1 MTETA
6 VPQTT
11 AGATASKAGE
21 APRDV
26 TAAVHAIA
34 DLARTA
40 SRKLARANRAWKDRA
55 LLEIADALV
64 TKRDIILAAN
74 DQDMEAGRRNGT
86 SAALLDRLSLDSG
99 RIDKLADALRNLAS
113 LPDPVGT
120 VARGQT
126 LPNGLRLR
134 QVHVPMGV
142 VAAIY
147 EARPNVTVDIAGL
160 ALKSGNAVI
169 LRGGS
174 AAEATTQVLV
184 RVLREAFESVGLPA
198 DAVQTV
204 DQ

>member
-11 AGATASKAGE
+11 AGATASEAGE

-55 LLEIADALV
+55 LLEIADSLV
-64 TKRDIILAAN
+64 TKRDVIIAAN

-86 SAALLDRLSLDSG
+86 SAALLDRLSLDPG
-99 RIDKLADALRNLAS
+99 GIGHRAAARRNLAAR
-113 LPDPVGT
+113 PDPVGP
-120 VARGQT
+120 VARGQP

-134 QVHVPMGV
+134 RVQAPMGV

-169 LRGGS
+169 L
-174 AAEATTQVLV
+174 
-184 RVLREAFESVGLPA
+184 
-198 DAVQTV
+198 
-204 DQ
+204 